1 MNLAWVK
8 TKEILDS
15 SLGIIGV
22 FLGIWGL
29 VLNWNSAVV
38 TGACL
43 ILASHIFLKIWWLRF
58 IEKAVIAGIGIFI
71 GFTGHPMKDACIA
84 ILAFS
89 TIGAV
94 LTTIGNTMATL
105 EDMEKSGELKN
116 IAEELHK

>member
-8 TKEILDS
+8 TKEMLDS
-15 SLGIIGV
+15 SLGVIGV

-38 TGACL
+38 TGTCL
-43 ILASHIFLKIWWLRF
+43 ILVSHIFVKKWWLRF
-58 IEKAVIAGIGIFI
+58 IEKAIIAGVGMLI
-71 GFTGHPMKDACIA
+71 GFTGHLTKDGCIA

-89 TIGAV
+89 TFGAV

-116 IAEELHK
+116 IAEELYK

>member
-1 MNLAWVK
+1 MNLAWIK
-8 TKEILDS
+8 TKEMLDS

-29 VLNWNSAVV
+29 VLDWNLAVT
-38 TGACL
+38 TGVCF
-43 ILASHIFLKIWWLRF
+43 ILASHIFIKIWWLRF
-58 IEKAVIAGIGIFI
+58 IEKAVIAGIGILI

-89 TIGAV
+89 TFGTI

-105 EDMEKSGELKN
+105 EDMEKTGELKN
-116 IAEELHK
+116 IVDELYK

>member
-15 SLGIIGV
+15 FLGIIGV
-22 FLGIWGL
+22 FL
-29 VLNWNSAVV
+29 NWNSAIV

-43 ILASHIFLKIWWLRF
+43 ILASHIFVKIWWLRF
-58 IEKAVIAGIGIFI
+58 IEKAVIAGVGILI